1 MAKTKTPKVKDL
13 KPTNI
18 TDDQLKAVQEV
29 VSNINKIHMETGR
42 LEAQK
47 HIALHGL
54 SDQQNKLTEIQAEL
68 QKEYGT
74 VNVNINSGEINYE
87 DVETN
92 KKD

>member
-13 KPTNI
+13 RPTNI
-18 TDDQLKAVQEV
+18 TDDQLKSIQEV
-29 VSNINKIHMETGR
+29 VSSINKVHIETGR

-47 HIALHGL
+47 HVAMHTL
-54 SDQQNKLTEIQAEL
+54 SDHQNELNKLQTEL

-74 VNVNINSGEINYE
+74 VNININSGEINYD

-92 KKD
+92 KKN

>member
-18 TDDQLKAVQEV
+18 TEEQLNSIQEV
-29 VSNINKIHMETGR
+29 VSNINKIYMETGR

-47 HIALHGL
+47 HVAMHSLTDH
-54 SDQQNKLTEIQAEL
+54 QNKLSQIQQEL
-68 QKEYGT
+68 EKEYGT
-74 VNVNINSGEINYE
+74 VNINIQTGEIKY
-87 DVETN
+87 DVEAD

>member
-1 MAKTKTPKVKDL
+1 MAKKKEKVVDL
-13 KPTNI
+13 KPTSI
-18 TDDQLKAVQEV
+18 TEDQLKSIQEV

-47 HIALHGL
+47 HVAMHSL
-54 SDQQNKLTEIQAEL
+54 SDQQNKLTEIQTEL

-74 VNVNINSGEINYE
+74 VNININSGEINYD

-92 KKD
+92 KKN